1 MGGSIPEMP
10 NFRGAGPRILRWGV
24 AILVV
29 LLLLWSTTS
38 IPTGNVGVLTLFG
51 RVTGETLG
59 EGIHLINPLK
69 SVQKLSVQTQS
80 VKESANV
87 PSNEGLILALD
98 TSLLF
103 RLDKSKAAFVFQTV
117 GDNYA
122 EKIVE
127 PTLRAAIRASTSA
140 HSANALYTNARELV
154 QLQIQDELT
163 AQLSPR
169 GVIVENVL
177 LRDVQLPAML
187 KGSIEAKQQAEQDAL
202 RMSFIL
208 QKEKQEAERI
218 EAQGIADF
226 QKIVAQGI
234 SVPNCSNGK
243 ASKPPKSWQPASTLR
258 SSSSAIRKTV
268 CPWSSSRSSR
278 VFARQPDSVGT
289 KLSCSKSECGSEQ
302 RSAEREVDQGKVIRL
317 PKLNSTVGNVCTP
330 RPHALHNSSTIA
342 AWMPI
347 REMSADLLVR
357 IPGRVAKSL
366 RENANESVGRQDHGL
381 RLEELRLRRS
391 GGRCLGRFLP
401 SW

>member
-1 MGGSIPEMP
+1 MPTTTRFDLGGEGLPRM
-10 NFRGAGPRILRWGV
+10 NLGGAGKRILQL

-29 LLLLWSTTS
+29 VIILLMASTTS

-51 RVTGETLG
+51 RVTGETLP
-59 EGIHLINPLK
+59 EGIHLVNPLK
-69 SVQKLSVQTQS
+69 SVQKLSIQTQS

-103 RLDKSKAAFVFQTV
+103 RLDKDKAAFVFQTV
-117 GDNYA
+117 GENYA

-154 QLQIQDELT
+154 QQQIQDELT
-163 AQLSPR
+163 AQLAPR

-208 QKEKQEAERI
+208 QKEKQEAERKRI

-226 QKIVAQGI
+226 QRIVATGI
-234 SVPNCSNGK
+234 SAQLLEWKGIEATEKLAASSNAKVVIIGN
-243 ASKPPKSWQPASTLR
+243 PKN
-258 SSSSAIRKTV
+258 
-268 CPWSSSRSSR
+268 
-278 VFARQPDSVGT
+278 G
-289 KLSCSKSECGSEQ
+289 
-302 RSAEREVDQGKVIRL
+302 L
-317 PKLNSTVGNVCTP
+317 P
-330 RPHALHNSSTIA
+330 
-342 AWMPI
+342 
-347 REMSADLLVR
+347 LV
-357 IPGRVAKSL
+357 
-366 RENANESVGRQDHGL
+366 
-381 RLEELRLRRS
+381 LE
-391 GGRCLGRFLP
+391 P
-401 SW
+401 K